1 MRSHL
6 QWILISGIIIFFIL
20 VLLFLKRKEL
30 SLKYTL
36 LWLLAG
42 SVMAVMVI
50 SPSVLI
56 VLSKLLGIETP
67 MYTLFVIGMGFI
79 LCILMALTSIVSRQ
93 NQKITKLIQ
102 TIGML
107 EKRIRDLESN
117 FRSSLLFHFYYCG

>member
-1 MRSHL
+1 MSSHL

-42 SVMAVMVI
+42 SVMAIMVI
-50 SPSVLI
+50 SPSVLT
-56 VLSKLLGIETP
+56 KLLGIETP

-117 FRSSLLFHFYYCG
+117 VRS

>member
-1 MRSHL
+1 MSSHL

-42 SVMAVMVI
+42 SVMAIMVI

-67 MYTLFVIGMGFI
+67 MYIPAKSENNKVDTD
-79 LCILMALTSIVSRQ
+79 
-93 NQKITKLIQ
+93 N
-102 TIGML
+102 
-107 EKRIRDLESN
+107 RDVGEAN
-117 FRSSLLFHFYYCG
+117 TRFGE

>member
-1 MRSHL
+1 MSSHL

-42 SVMAVMVI
+42 CVMAIMVI

-107 EKRIRDLESN
+107 EKRLRDLESN
-117 FRSSLLFHFYYCG
+117 VRS